1 MEEIQYDLEQ
11 HYNGFFIPLM
21 AELRIKKA
29 LDWNPISNWDKPC
42 VRQPSSLSQLCLKNL
57 TNFADQAI
65 ESFDEVPDLTR
76 RLISEEFYYLKKM
89 NPRIFKLLCNVA
101 DSKEIWLKDCSGFT
115 EEELIDGLQ
124 SIRTTYLE
132 VLKLDGCG
140 SSFTDNVVRSLCNIS
155 SENLTTLSIRKA
167 SLSDMG
173 LQNIIT
179 NFKNITSHITY
190 IGVKKIVEFCAH
202 LSELHV
208 SMTPFTMRSLSYI
221 SRLNLR
227 KLDFSDQQ
235 SVSDVAIAAFMDA
248 SGASLIYLNLRHTT
262 TISYHTANAIALKC
276 QNLRILDVSFCLGL
290 TDNELGNIADRCML
304 LEEIHIMN
312 CHKVTHKFRNGHSN
326 SCLKIIHNGGTNIL
340 THTPSALRFSPS
352 NLATTL
358 SEDN

>member
-1 MEEIQYDLEQ
+1 M
-11 HYNGFFIPLM
+11 
-21 AELRIKKA
+21 
-29 LDWNPISNWDKPC
+29 
-42 VRQPSSLSQLCLKNL
+42 VVNL
-57 TNFADQAI
+57 
-65 ESFDEVPDLTR
+65 
-76 RLISEEFYYLKKM
+76 
-89 NPRIFKLLCNVA
+89 RIFKFWLLQKKILSL
-101 DSKEIWLKDCSGFT
+101 DFL
-115 EEELIDGLQ
+115 
-124 SIRTTYLE
+124 SISYLHDLSDTILE
-132 VLKLDGCG
+132 
-140 SSFTDNVVRSLCNIS
+140 SFLAANGRSLSRLILNDC
-155 SENLTTLSIRKA
+155 
-167 SLSDMG
+167 
-173 LQNIIT
+173 
-179 NFKNITSHITY
+179 SHITY